1 MSKVRVETI
10 LASDFEELN
19 NLYGSILNNFGFH
32 EENGF
37 GFVSIISIE
46 DIKKLDTMLS
56 KYIDNYNGNNSK
68 INWYFGLLFKHED
81 GKFILEI
88 QDNYN

>member
-1 MSKVRVETI
+1 MSRVKVETI
-10 LASDFEELN
+10 LVSDFEELN

-37 GFVSIISIE
+37 GFVNINFIE

-56 KYIDNYNGNNSK
+56 NYIDSYSGSNSK

-81 GKFILEI
+81 GEFILVI
-88 QDNYN
+88 QDNYS